1 MTIQLYNSMT
11 RKKEAFVPLED
22 GKVKIYVCGPTVY
35 DMAHIGHA
43 RSCVAFDVIVRYLR
57 RHYDVT
63 YVRNYTDVDD
73 KIIKR
78 SIEEERPSIEVSEHY
93 IAEFKTDMAALN
105 NSVPDHEPKVTQTMD
120 EIVTFVQN
128 LIDKGHAYAAE
139 GDVYFAVQSFD
150 GYGKLS
156 GRSLDDMEAGARVEV
171 NDKKR
176 HPMDF
181 ALWKAAKP
189 GEPKWSS
196 PWGEGRPGWHIEC
209 SAMSCQ
215 LLGMPFDIH
224 GGGKDLIFPH
234 HENEIA
240 QSEAAHGG
248 CYARHWMH
256 NGFVTIDDEKMS
268 KSLGNFFTVRDVNE
282 RFAGEVIRFYLL
294 GTHYRSP
301 INFSDAALQEA
312 EARLKYIYE
321 TLGRLRGRAK
331 NNVGIDGTL
340 RSDAVGRVV
349 AKFEDAMN
357 DDFNTAKAVGDLSEI
372 FKLINEILDQP
383 READEDARTLN
394 AIEKAID
401 DVGGSLGLFQA
412 DPAVLLAEL
421 ESKKQ
426 KDAQVDAARI
436 DALVQE
442 RQDARA
448 SKNFARADEIRD
460 ELQAMG
466 VVLKDQ
472 GGQTVWEIA

>member
-1 MTIQLYNSMT
+1 MTIQLYDSMT
-11 RKKEAFVPLED
+11 RKKEPFTPVTD

-78 SIEEERPSIEVSEHY
+78 AIEEERPSIEVSEHY
-93 IAEFKTDMAALN
+93 ITEFKTDMAALN
-105 NSVPDHEPKVTQTMD
+105 NSVPDHEPKVTDTMD
-120 EIVTFVQN
+120 DIVTFVSN
-128 LIDKGHAYAAE
+128 LIEKGHAYEAE
-139 GDVYFAVQSFD
+139 GDVYFAVQSFAD
-150 GYGKLS
+150 YGKLS

-176 HPMDF
+176 HPRF
-181 ALWKAAKP
+181 RALESMRNLVSRNGAL
-189 GEPKWSS
+189 
-196 PWGEGRPGWHIEC
+196 WGEGRPGWHIEC

-248 CYARHWMH
+248 LYAKHWMH

-268 KSLGNFFTVRDVNE
+268 KSLGNFFTVRDVSD

-321 TLGRLRGRAK
+321 TLGRLHSREKRG
-331 NNVGIDGTL
+331 VGTEGTL
-340 RSDAVGRVV
+340 RSDAVTLVV
-349 AKFEDAMN
+349 EKFENAMN
-357 DDFNTAKAVGDLSEI
+357 DDFNTAKALGDLSEI

-394 AIEKAID
+394 AIEVALN

-412 DPAVLLAEL
+412 DPSELLAEL
-421 ESKKQ
+421 ETKKQ
-426 KDAQVDAARI
+426 KDAQVDAAQI

-472 GGQTVWEIA
+472 GGETVWEIA

>member
-11 RKKEAFVPLED
+11 RQKEPFKPIED
-22 GKVKIYVCGPTVY
+22 GKVKMYVCGPTVY

-57 RHYDVT
+57 RHYEVT

-78 SIEEERPSIEVSEHY
+78 SIEENRPAIDVSEHY
-93 IAEFKTDMAALN
+93 IKEFQTDMAALN
-105 NSVPDHEPKVTQTMD
+105 NAVPDHEPKVTQTMD
-120 EIVTFVQN
+120 EIVQFVAN
-128 LIDKGHAYAAE
+128 LIDKGHAYEAE

-150 GYGKLS
+150 DYGKLS
-156 GRSLDDMEAGARVEV
+156 GRTLEDMEAGARVEV

-181 ALWKAAKP
+181 ALWKTAKP
-189 GEPKWSS
+189 GEPKWES

-240 QSEAAHGG
+240 QSEAACGG
-248 CYARHWMH
+248 CYAKHWMH

-321 TLGRLRGRAK
+321 TLNRLKSRDARSIE
-331 NNVGIDGTL
+331 VDGSL
-340 RSDAVGRVV
+340 RSDAVTKVV
-349 AKFEDAMN
+349 SRFEEAMN

-383 READEDARTLN
+383 NDLDEDARTLA
-394 AIEKAID
+394 AIEQALE

-412 DPAVLLAEL
+412 DPKVLLAEL
-421 ESKKQ
+421 ETKKQ
-426 KDAQVDAARI
+426 KDAQVDAAKV
-436 DALVQE
+436 DALVVE
-442 RQDARA
+442 RQEARA

-472 GGQTVWEIA
+472 GGTTLWELA